1 MDKKPVLTN
10 VIDFWD
16 KTRLFVYQ
24 GVAQNVPTAFQGQ
37 FENFWPKNWR
47 HNRKKEKSV
56 FISFFFEYMP
66 AHANVIFEGMYLA
79 SCVIIMRTSDLTQ
92 FNLKRNNPPLTR
104 VLRTQY
110 SADLN

>member
-1 MDKKPVLTN
+1 MFQLPFKANSKIFGRKIEDITEKKKKV
-10 VIDFWD
+10 F
-16 KTRLFVYQ
+16 LF
-24 GVAQNVPTAFQGQ
+24 
-37 FENFWPKNWR
+37 
-47 HNRKKEKSV
+47 H
-56 FISFFFEYMP
+56 FFFEYMP